1 MKNYYILL
9 LAGLLAAGCTQ
20 TKTEKE
26 STTPVAHIDDPNTI
40 LLNDN
45 QTTVTWIKDNADNKL
60 MPCSLFPS
68 ASDSLFEALNLQEG
82 VPASISTFL
91 MHSKGK
97 WILFDTG
104 LGADKGGQLLK
115 GLEAQGLTP
124 DSIDF
129 IYLTHFHG
137 DHIGGM
143 LQNGG
148 ALFTRA
154 KVYAS
159 HHEYM
164 AWMMEMSEEQSGLQ
178 RKVMHAYRDQTNL
191 FEWGDTL
198 TNGIV
203 AIAAPGHTPGH
214 TVFQKGN
221 LLVIGDLMHGAAL
234 QMEHPEI
241 SGNYDMNQSE
251 AAKSRAKILELAKQN
266 QLIMA
271 GMHLPEPAFIA
282 PKGE

>member
-1 MKNYYILL
+1 MKKLTYLF
-9 LAGLLAAGCTQ
+9 LAGLLAASCSQPKSEQEPTAAV
-20 TKTEKE
+20 T
-26 STTPVAHIDDPNTI
+26 SDDPNTI
-40 LLNDN
+40 VLNDN
-45 QTTVTWIKDNADNKL
+45 QTTVSWIKDNADNKL

-68 ASDSLFEALNLQEG
+68 ATDSLFEALNLQEG

-91 MHSKGK
+91 MHNRGK

-115 GLEAQGLTP
+115 GLEAKGLTP

-241 SGNYDMNQSE
+241 SGNYDMNQEE
-251 AAKSRAKILELAKQN
+251 AAKSRVQILDLAKQN
-266 QLIMA
+266 HLIMA

-282 PKGE
+282 PKE